1 MSAAMAREDADR
13 IRALMD
19 EGLEHYGEGRVERAA
34 ACWRE
39 VLALDPNHA
48 AARDYL
54 ESAELDAG
62 EIGLE
67 ERAGGSDAELLEEA
81 MGLVR
86 SDRPADALELLETL
100 SAGRPDRLEAQAYR
114 ELLRAHLVGRYRAR
128 LGEGAA
134 TLRVRME
141 PERVLQ
147 YNLPADAGFLL
158 SLVDGG
164 TRVDELVALAGMDP
178 FAALRTLHQLLETGI
193 LEAAPS

>member
-1 MSAAMAREDADR
+1 MAQTDAER
-13 IRALMD
+13 VEALMA

-54 ESAELDAG
+54 DSADLDAG

-67 ERAGGSDAELLEEA
+67 EAAGGSDAALLADAVE
-81 MGLVR
+81 LVR
-86 SDRPADALELLETL
+86 RDRPAEALELLETL
-100 SAGRPDRLEAQAYR
+100 SAGRPERLEAQAYR

-134 TLRVRME
+134 KLRMRME
-141 PERVLQ
+141 LERVLQ
-147 YNLPADAGFLL
+147 FNLPADAGFLL
-158 SLVDGG
+158 SMVDGA
-164 TRVDELVALAGMDP
+164 TCADELVALSGMDP
-178 FAALRTLHQLLETGI
+178 FATLRTLDQLLEAGI
-193 LEAAPS
+193 VEAAP